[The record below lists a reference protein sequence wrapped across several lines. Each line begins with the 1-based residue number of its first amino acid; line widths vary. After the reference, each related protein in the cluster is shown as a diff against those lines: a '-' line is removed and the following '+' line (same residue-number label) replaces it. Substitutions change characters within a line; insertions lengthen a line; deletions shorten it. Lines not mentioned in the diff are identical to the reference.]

1 MTHALRLTTS
11 ILGENSVSTGLLDTL
26 ETELRDQGE
35 DLTVT
40 HRDFSAEP
48 IPHFDG
54 DWLAAIMT
62 PQAERSAEQQR
73 KADFSDRLIDELRS
87 ADMLLIGLPMYN
99 FTVPSMLKAWND
111 HVARAGTTFEY
122 TESGPKG
129 LLADKPVFLVSS
141 MGGVHEIGETD
152 FLRPYMKQFLGLLG
166 ISDIRFISARGLNL
180 GEEARAEAIA
190 NAEAEIKAAVGAYQ
204 QAKLAREEAA

>member
-1 MTHALRLTTS
+1 MGLT
-11 ILGENSVSTGLLDTL
+11 
-26 ETELRDQGE
+26 
-35 DLTVT
+35 
-40 HRDFSAEP
+40 
-48 IPHFDG
+48 
-54 DWLAAIMT
+54 
-62 PQAERSAEQQR
+62 
-73 KADFSDRLIDELRS
+73 
-87 ADMLLIGLPMYN
+87 
-99 FTVPSMLKAWND
+99 
-111 HVARAGTTFEY
+111 
-122 TESGPKG
+122 GPKG